1 MAGSSCRPETHGN
14 EIWVTVTDSGIGLT
28 RDQMERIFERFYQVE
43 DHMTRTKGG
52 LGIGL
57 SIARA
62 MIEAHNGRI
71 WASQRRSEP
80 GVDLHDHAAM
90 VTE

>member
-1 MAGSSCRPETHGN
+1 VQTESRDH
-14 EIWVTVTDSGIGLT
+14 EIWITVTDSGIGLN

-52 LGIGL
+52 MGIGL

-62 MIEAHNGRI
+62 MIEAHGGRI
-71 WASQRRSEP
+71 WASSAGLNQGSTFTISIPVVE
-80 GVDLHDHAAM
+80 
-90 VTE
+90 